1 MDRNVGVWIDHKQA
15 YLIWYKEGRVEVI
28 PSNIEP
34 PAHYS
39 GGRQLGGKLNQ
50 KGDVELRHNDRYKL
64 QLHRYYQQVLAA
76 LKDVDSVF
84 IMGPG
89 EAKIEFEKTAKK
101 HKVMQKRL
109 LKVETA
115 DKMTK
120 NQMIA
125 HVRKFYK
132 SQATVEKYN

>member
-28 PSNIEP
+28 QSDIEP
-34 PAHYS
+34 PEHFS
-39 GGRQLGGKLNQ
+39 GGTQLGGKLNQ
-50 KGDVELRHNDRYKL
+50 KGDVELHHNDRYKL
-64 QLHRYYQQVLAA
+64 KLTQFYRQGVAA
-76 LKDVDSVF
+76 LIDVNSVF
-84 IMGPG
+84 VMGPG
-89 EAKIEFEKTAKK
+89 EAKIEFEKVLKGQKA
-101 HKVMQKRL
+101 MQKRL

-125 HVRKFYK
+125 HVREFYQ
-132 SQATVEKYN
+132 SQSIA

>member
-1 MDRNVGVWIDHKQA
+1 MDRNVGLWIDHKQA
-15 YLIWYKEGRVEVI
+15 YAIWSTDGRIEVI
-28 PSNIEP
+28 PSRIEP

-39 GGRQLGGKLNQ
+39 GGTQLGGKLNQ
-50 KGDVELRHNDRYKL
+50 KADTELRHNDRFRL
-64 QLHRYYQQVLAA
+64 QLNKYYQQVMSA
-76 LKDVDSVF
+76 LKSADSIL

-89 EAKIEFEKTAKK
+89 KAKIELEKTIKK
-101 HKVMQKRL
+101 NKSMQKRI

-125 HVRKFYK
+125 YVRKFYQ
-132 SQATVEKYN
+132 S

>member
-1 MDRNVGVWIDHKQA
+1 MDRNVGLWIDHKQA
-15 YLIWYKEGRVEVI
+15 YLIWNEEGKVEVI
-28 PSNIEP
+28 ASSIEP

-39 GGRQLGGKLNQ
+39 GGTQLGGKQNQ
-50 KGDVELRHNDRYKL
+50 KADMEARGSDRFRL
-64 QLHRYYQQVLAA
+64 QIKKYYQQVMTA
-76 LKDVDSVF
+76 LKDASSIF

-89 EAKIEFEKTAKK
+89 EAKVEFQKAIRKSK
-101 HKVMQKRL
+101 DLQKRL

-125 HVRKFYK
+125 YVRKFYK
-132 SQATVEKYN
+132 SQAVQ

>member
-15 YLIWYKEGRVEVI
+15 YLIWYKEGRVDVI

-34 PAHYS
+34 PEHFS
-39 GGRQLGGKLNQ
+39 GGTQLGGKLNQ
-50 KGDVELRHNDRYKL
+50 KGDLEIRHNDRYKVKL
-64 QLHRYYQQVLAA
+64 TQFYKRVIEA
-76 LKDVDSVF
+76 LKDADSVF
-84 IMGPG
+84 VMGPG
-89 EAKIEFEKTAKK
+89 EAKLEFEKAFKR
-101 HKVMQKRL
+101 QKALQNRL

-125 HVRKFYK
+125 RVRQFYT
-132 SQATVEKYN
+132 SQAAA

>member
-15 YLIWYKEGRVEVI
+15 YLIWYEEGRVEVI
-28 PSNIEP
+28 QSNIEP
-34 PAHYS
+34 PKHFS
-39 GGRQLGGKLNQ
+39 GGTQLGGKLNQ
-50 KGDVELRHNDRYKL
+50 KGDIELHHNDRYKL
-64 QLHRYYQQVLAA
+64 QLHKYYQEVITA
-76 LKDVDSVF
+76 LKDVDSIF

-89 EAKIEFEKTAKK
+89 EAKVEFEKVLKR
-101 HKVMQKRL
+101 HKTIQKRL

-132 SQATVEKYN
+132 RQAIA